1 MISEKTISI
10 IMLILFSVNVSAQ
23 NETELNRKFGFRDF
37 CFDKN
42 IRTLLAYKTGN
53 EMSEPYVELNSNEN
67 ITFAFDDLSEASR
80 DFYYVIKHCNADWEE
95 DNLFVSDYMTGFAE
109 NNIFRFNSSINT
121 TVYYKHYVLT
131 IPNEDVRIVTSG
143 NYLLKVYDRYDN
155 KPVFQKGFKIFENK
169 VALSLK
175 YRHIVNYR
183 TDGKQQLEF
192 SVNRGSLRLQNPYSE
207 LKLRIEQN
215 SQRVPSQAPP
225 TISFQNNM
233 VIDYSNA
240 TKNIFKGEN
249 EYRLFD
255 TRSLAYNAEGVN
267 RIINQNGE
275 YHVLLNIDR
284 QTDRETYQY
293 NRDIN
298 GKYYIEADRMI
309 KNSTD
314 KNLEADYVNVYFTIE
329 DPNPQSNITIY
340 VYGALSDWGLK
351 PECRMEYNESRQAY
365 ETTLLLKQGYYNYKY
380 VAVDNKM
387 NFLSD
392 FFDES
397 FAQTENEYTVNVYY
411 RGMHDRWDRLVA
423 IESINTVK

>member
-1 MISEKTISI
+1 M
-10 IMLILFSVNVSAQ
+10 NVSAQ
-23 NETELNRKFGFRDF
+23 NEIELNRKFGFRDF

-42 IRTLLAYKTGN
+42 IRTVMAYKTGN
-53 EMSEPYVELNSNEN
+53 EMSEPYVELNSNET
-67 ITFAFDDLSEASR
+67 ITFMFDDLSENTR
-80 DFYYVIKHCNADWEE
+80 NFYYVIKHCSADWEE
-95 DNLFVSDYMTGFAE
+95 DNLFVGDYMTGFAE
-109 NNIFRFNSSINT
+109 NSIFRFNSSINT
-121 TVYYKHYVLT
+121 TVYYKNYVFT
-131 IPNEDVRIVTSG
+131 IPNDDVQIITSG
-143 NYLLKVYDRYDN
+143 NYLLKVYDRYDDR
-155 KPVFQKGFKIFENK
+155 PVFQKGFKIVEHK
-169 VALSLK
+169 VAMSLK
-175 YRHIVNYR
+175 YRNIVNYG

-192 SVNRGSLRLQNPYSE
+192 SINRGGLLLQNPYSE
-207 LKLRIEQN
+207 LKLRVEQN
-215 SQRVPSQAPP
+215 SQRMPAQALP
-225 TISFQNNM
+225 TISFQNNS

-267 RIINQNGE
+267 RIINQNME

-284 QTDRETYQY
+284 QTDTEKYQY
-293 NRDIN
+293 KRDIN
-298 GKYYIEADRMI
+298 GKYLIEADRMI

-314 KNLEADYVNVYFTIE
+314 KNLEADYINVYFTIE
-329 DPNPQSNITIY
+329 DPNPQANITIY

-351 PECRMEYNESRQAY
+351 PECRMEYNENRQSY

-411 RGMHDRWDRLVA
+411 KGIRDRWDRLVA
-423 IESINTVK
+423 IESINTAK

>member
-1 MISEKTISI
+1 M
-10 IMLILFSVNVSAQ
+10 NVTAQ
-23 NETELNRKFGFRDF
+23 NETELNRKFGFKDF

-42 IRTLLAYKTGN
+42 IRTVMAYKTGN
-53 EMSEPYVELNSNEN
+53 EMSEPYVELNSNET
-67 ITFAFDDLSEASR
+67 ITFMFDDLSENTRS
-80 DFYYVIKHCNADWEE
+80 FYYVIKHCSADWEE
-95 DNLFVSDYMTGFAE
+95 DNLFVGDYMTGFEE
-109 NNIFRFNSSINT
+109 NNIFGFNSSINT
-121 TVYYKHYVLT
+121 TVYYKNYILT
-131 IPNEDVRIVTSG
+131 IPNSDVRIVTSG

-155 KPVFQKGFKIFENK
+155 SQVFQKGFRIYEDK

-175 YRHIVNYR
+175 YRHIVNYG

-192 SVNRGSLRLQNPYSE
+192 SVNRGSLPLQNPYNE
-207 LKLRIEQN
+207 LKLRVEQN
-215 SQRVPSQAPP
+215 SQRMPAQALPE
-225 TISFQNNM
+225 ISFQSNS

-249 EYRLFD
+249 EYRMFD

-267 RIINQNGE
+267 RIISQNME

-284 QTDRETYQY
+284 QTDKERYQY
-293 NRDIN
+293 KRDIN
-298 GKYYIEADRMI
+298 GKYYIEADRMV
-309 KNSTD
+309 KKSTD

-329 DPNPQSNITIY
+329 DPNPRANITIY

-351 PECRMEYNESRQAY
+351 PECRMEYSESRQSY
-365 ETTLLLKQGYYNYKY
+365 EVALLLKQGYYNYKY
-380 VAVDNKM
+380 VAVDSKM

-411 RGMHDRWDRLVA
+411 RGIHDRWDRLVA
-423 IESINTVK
+423 IESINTAK

>member
-1 MISEKTISI
+1 MQAQ
-10 IMLILFSVNVSAQ
+10 AQ
-23 NETELNRKFGFRDF
+23 NEAELNGKFGFKDF
-37 CFDKN
+37 CFDRD
-42 IRTLLAYKTGN
+42 IRTVLAYKTGN
-53 EMSEPYVELNSNEN
+53 EMSDPYVELNSNET
-67 ITFAFDDLSEASR
+67 ITFTFDDLSEVAR

-95 DNLFVSDYMTGFAE
+95 DNIFVGDYMKGFAE
-109 NNIFRFNSSINT
+109 NNLFGFNSSVNT
-121 TVYYKHYVLT
+121 TVLYKNYTLT
-131 IPNEDVRIVTSG
+131 VPNRDVQITASG

-155 KPVFQKGFKIFENK
+155 KEVFRKGFKIYENK
-169 VALSLK
+169 IALTLK
-175 YRHIVNYR
+175 YRHIVNYGI
-183 TDGKQQLEF
+183 DGRQQLEF
-192 SVNRGSLRLQNPYSE
+192 SVNRGSLPLQNPYNE

-215 SQRVPSQAPP
+215 SQRMPLQAPP
-225 TISFQNNM
+225 VISFQNNLI
-233 VIDYSNA
+233 IDYSNA

-249 EYRLFD
+249 EYRMFD

-267 RIINQNGE
+267 KILNQNRE

-284 QTDRETYQY
+284 PVEKETYQY
-293 NRDIN
+293 KRDIN
-298 GKYYIEADRMI
+298 GKYYVEADRMA
-309 KNSTD
+309 KHSTN
-314 KNLEADYVNVYFTIE
+314 KNLEADYVNVYFTIS
-329 DPNPQSNITIY
+329 DPNPQPNMTIY

-411 RGMHDRWDRLVA
+411 KGIHDRLDRLVA
-423 IESINTVK
+423 IETINTVDM

>member
-1 MISEKTISI
+1 MVSKKIISI
-10 IMLILFSVNVSAQ
+10 ITVISFSLNVSAQ

-37 CFDKN
+37 CFDKD
-42 IRTLLAYKTGN
+42 IRTIQAYKTGN
-53 EMSEPYVELNSNEN
+53 EMSEPYVELNSNETV
-67 ITFAFDDLSEASR
+67 TFMFDDLSEHAR

-95 DNLFVSDYMTGFAE
+95 DNLFVHDYMTGFAE

-121 TVYYKHYVLT
+121 TVHYKNYVLT
-131 IPNEDVRIVTSG
+131 IPNEDVSIVTSG
-143 NYLLKVYDRYDN
+143 NYLLKVYDRYDD
-155 KPVFQKGFKIFENK
+155 KIVFQKGFKIFENK

-175 YRHIVNYR
+175 YRHIVNYG

-192 SVNRGSLRLQNPYSE
+192 SINRGSLPVQNPYSE
-207 LKLRIEQN
+207 FKLRIEQN
-215 SQRVPSQAPP
+215 SQRMPSSALPA
-225 TISFQNNM
+225 ISFQNNL

-249 EYRLFD
+249 EYRMFD

-284 QTDRETYQY
+284 HNDKETYQY
-293 NRDIN
+293 VRDIN
-298 GKYYIEADRMI
+298 GKYYIEADRMV
-309 KNSTD
+309 KNSSD

-329 DPNPQSNITIY
+329 DPNPEQNISIY
-340 VYGALSDWGLK
+340 VFGALSDWGLK
-351 PECRMEYNESRQAY
+351 PECRMEYNESRQSY

-380 VAVDNKM
+380 VAIDGKL

-397 FAQTENEYTVNVYY
+397 FAQTENEYTVSVYFK
-411 RGMHDRWDRLVA
+411 GMHDRWDRLVA
-423 IESINTVK
+423 IESI